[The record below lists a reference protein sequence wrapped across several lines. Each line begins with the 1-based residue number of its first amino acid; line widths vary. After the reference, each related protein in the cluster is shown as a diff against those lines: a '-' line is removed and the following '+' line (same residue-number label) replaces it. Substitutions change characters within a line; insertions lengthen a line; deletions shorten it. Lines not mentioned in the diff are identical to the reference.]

1 MAVGKVSQKMR
12 PQLRKL
18 LDLDHLTM
26 ETWTKVFNE
35 DPWFVDFVEGLV
47 IKKLL
52 REFAT
57 LAEEKVCLLPSYS
70 GMVDGERGN

>member
-1 MAVGKVSQKMR
+1 
-12 PQLRKL
+12 
-18 LDLDHLTM
+18 M

-57 LAEEKVCLLPSYS
+57 LAEEKVCL
-70 GMVDGERGN
+70 